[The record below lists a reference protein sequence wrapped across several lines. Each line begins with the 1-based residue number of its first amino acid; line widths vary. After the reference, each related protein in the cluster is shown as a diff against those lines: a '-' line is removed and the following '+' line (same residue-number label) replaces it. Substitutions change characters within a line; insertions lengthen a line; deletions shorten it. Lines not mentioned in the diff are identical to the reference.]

1 VANILMNQFAALSID
16 PAQVNAAE
24 LGKLI
29 AARETIP
36 RSAFDEALA
45 ATGNG
50 DFSAERYLGEATIS
64 EASELDP
71 VIDRVLAAN
80 EAQVVSFKAGKE
92 GVLGYLV
99 GQVMRETQGK
109 ANPKVVNERLRE
121 KLSS

>member
-1 VANILMNQFAALSID
+1 
-16 PAQVNAAE
+16 VNATE

-29 AARETIP
+29 EARETIP
-36 RSAFDEALA
+36 RATFDEALA
-45 ATGNG
+45 AAGNG
-50 DFSAERYLGEATIS
+50 DFSAERYLDEATIS
-64 EASELDP
+64 DASELDP
-71 VIDRVLAAN
+71 VIDRVIAASG
-80 EAQVVSFKAGKE
+80 AQVASFKAGKE